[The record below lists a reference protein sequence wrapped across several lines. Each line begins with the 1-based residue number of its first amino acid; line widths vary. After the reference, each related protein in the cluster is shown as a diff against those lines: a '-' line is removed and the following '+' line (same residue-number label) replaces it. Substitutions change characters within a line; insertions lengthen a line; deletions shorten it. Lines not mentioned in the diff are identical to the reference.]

1 MGLNIRNA
9 AMGMAKRVAVT
20 PLRALYNLCFFFLAV
35 ILARVGL
42 LRVRPLG
49 RREGETLE
57 EPPTPNDLYV
67 LVMDGGAPSLVHVR
81 VLTSLF
87 KNRVPVVE
95 FGEYMER
102 RREGGGGGGRAL
114 EEAVCA
120 VCLSG
125 MEKRD
130 EMRDLWSCRHV
141 FHRQCLDR
149 WVDLGHVTCPL
160 CRSSLLPSS
169 FSYKAGN

>member
-95 FGEYMER
+95 FGEELRYPPPSTVSLTTIPFRR
-102 RREGGGGGGRAL
+102 RRE
-114 EEAVCA
+114 
-120 VCLSG
+120 
-125 MEKRD
+125 RD
-130 EMRDLWSCRHV
+130 YRRTKMRGAS
-141 FHRQCLDR
+141 
-149 WVDLGHVTCPL
+149 
-160 CRSSLLPSS
+160 
-169 FSYKAGN
+169 